1 MIIECPACLWLRE
14 HTVGPTKLRGTS
26 SFGISEVTLRMS
38 LVPMSGVHLL
48 GFSAATRSRL
58 ASRWVTRWQ

>member
-1 MIIECPACLWLRE
+1 MIIEHPACLWLRE

-38 LVPMSGVHLL
+38 LVPMSGVEEWARPED
-48 GFSAATRSRL
+48 GAAGEGSL
-58 ASRWVTRWQ
+58 SQVV